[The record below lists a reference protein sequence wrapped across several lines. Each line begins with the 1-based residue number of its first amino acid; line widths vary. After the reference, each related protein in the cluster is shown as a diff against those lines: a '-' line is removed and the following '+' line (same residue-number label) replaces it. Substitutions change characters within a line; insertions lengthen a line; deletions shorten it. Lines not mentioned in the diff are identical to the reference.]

1 MKKGRH
7 WKVCLVVALLQVSSE
22 FLVLMFIRGPVET
35 RIEDSRSIGAELA
48 LWDYQ
53 KELVSRGIVTKE
65 EIPEDLR
72 QFPDKNLMVGS
83 SLGYGY
89 DYLAMIIPALVLQ
102 LVAFGL
108 SLSLAFRKNEI
119 PGPSPNTCL
128 LYTSPSPRDQR
139 GSRMPSSA

>member
-1 MKKGRH
+1 
-7 WKVCLVVALLQVSSE
+7 
-22 FLVLMFIRGPVET
+22 MFIRGPVET

-83 SLGYGY
+83 SLGYEY
-89 DYLAMIIPALVLQ
+89 DYLTMIIPALVLQ

-119 PGPSPNTCL
+119 PEPSPNTDVEQVL
-128 LYTSPSPRDQR
+128 PPKSDRA
-139 GSRMPSSA
+139 GG

>member
-7 WKVCLVVALLQVSSE
+7 WKVCLVVALLQVSSG
-22 FLVLMFIRGPVET
+22 FIVLMFIRGPVET

-83 SLGYGY
+83 SLGYEY
-89 DYLAMIIPALVLQ
+89 DYLTMIIPALVLQ

-119 PGPSPNTCL
+119 PEPSPNTDVEQVVPPK
-128 LYTSPSPRDQR
+128 SDRA
-139 GSRMPSSA
+139 GG